1 MWLKRCCAMA
11 AIVLLLFSVSLQPC
25 YAEATD
31 TGSPLYL
38 YIDYPTCPSPLLNSV
53 AYPVPWNKFE
63 IGHNFP
69 NFDPSPSSYSDTAL
83 GVESSIFK
91 ALTTSGAKPTIYYF
105 VEYLVTGLVQL
116 IAMIPSAF
124 AMLTY
129 SIGYLPSVLLAFAAV
144 AITLS
149 IVFLILGR

>member
-1 MWLKRCCAMA
+1 MKEGMCCVMNALKS
-11 AIVLLLFSVSLQPC
+11 VLDFF
-25 YAEATD
+25 
-31 TGSPLYL
+31 G
-38 YIDYPTCPSPLLNSV
+38 
-53 AYPVPWNKFE
+53 
-63 IGHNFP
+63 
-69 NFDPSPSSYSDTAL
+69 
-83 GVESSIFK
+83 
-91 ALTTSGAKPTIYYF
+91 TILDF

>member
-1 MWLKRCCAMA
+1 M
-11 AIVLLLFSVSLQPC
+11 
-25 YAEATD
+25 
-31 TGSPLYL
+31 
-38 YIDYPTCPSPLLNSV
+38 ID
-53 AYPVPWNKFE
+53 
-63 IGHNFP
+63 
-69 NFDPSPSSYSDTAL
+69 AL
-83 GVESSIFK
+83 
-91 ALTTSGAKPTIYYF
+91 SGILDFLGTILSF

-116 IAMIPSAF
+116 LAMIPSAF

>member
-1 MWLKRCCAMA
+1 MVDALKS
-11 AIVLLLFSVSLQPC
+11 VLDFF
-25 YAEATD
+25 
-31 TGSPLYL
+31 G
-38 YIDYPTCPSPLLNSV
+38 
-53 AYPVPWNKFE
+53 
-63 IGHNFP
+63 
-69 NFDPSPSSYSDTAL
+69 
-83 GVESSIFK
+83 
-91 ALTTSGAKPTIYYF
+91 TILDF
-105 VEYLVTGLVQL
+105 VEYLVTGLAQL

>member
-1 MWLKRCCAMA
+1 MVDALKS
-11 AIVLLLFSVSLQPC
+11 VLDFF
-25 YAEATD
+25 
-31 TGSPLYL
+31 G
-38 YIDYPTCPSPLLNSV
+38 
-53 AYPVPWNKFE
+53 
-63 IGHNFP
+63 
-69 NFDPSPSSYSDTAL
+69 
-83 GVESSIFK
+83 
-91 ALTTSGAKPTIYYF
+91 TILDF

-149 IVFLILGR
+149 IVFLIMGR

>member
-1 MWLKRCCAMA
+1 M
-11 AIVLLLFSVSLQPC
+11 
-25 YAEATD
+25 
-31 TGSPLYL
+31 
-38 YIDYPTCPSPLLNSV
+38 
-53 AYPVPWNKFE
+53 
-63 IGHNFP
+63 
-69 NFDPSPSSYSDTAL
+69 
-83 GVESSIFK
+83 
-91 ALTTSGAKPTIYYF
+91 
-105 VEYLVTGLVQL
+105 TGLVQL

>member
-1 MWLKRCCAMA
+1 MVDALKS
-11 AIVLLLFSVSLQPC
+11 VLDFF
-25 YAEATD
+25 
-31 TGSPLYL
+31 G
-38 YIDYPTCPSPLLNSV
+38 
-53 AYPVPWNKFE
+53 
-63 IGHNFP
+63 
-69 NFDPSPSSYSDTAL
+69 
-83 GVESSIFK
+83 
-91 ALTTSGAKPTIYYF
+91 TILDF

>member
-1 MWLKRCCAMA
+1 MVDALKS
-11 AIVLLLFSVSLQPC
+11 VLDFFG
-25 YAEATD
+25 T
-31 TGSPLYL
+31 
-38 YIDYPTCPSPLLNSV
+38 LLN
-53 AYPVPWNKFE
+53 
-63 IGHNFP
+63 
-69 NFDPSPSSYSDTAL
+69 
-83 GVESSIFK
+83 
-91 ALTTSGAKPTIYYF
+91 F

-116 IAMIPSAF
+116 ITMIPSAF